1 MTVPALG
8 IFTAGQILTSD
19 DMNETGSAVNGLGL
33 FIVKSQTVGS
43 AVTSVTVSSAFSSDF
58 DSYRIIYSGGSASTG
73 ADLRM
78 TLGASAASYYSS
90 VTYSAYTGSNG
101 NFGYNNL
108 AYWQAGQAQ
117 VNGNSVAL
125 DVHRPFLAE
134 RTFMQGSIVSM
145 NTSAFG
151 YQGHLGG
158 FHNVATSYSAFTL
171 TTSTGN
177 ITGGTIRVY
186 GYRNSYS

>member
-1 MTVPALG
+1 
-8 IFTAGQILTSD
+8 
-19 DMNETGSAVNGLGL
+19 
-33 FIVKSQTVGS
+33 
-43 AVTSVTVSSAFSSDF
+43 
-58 DSYRIIYSGGSASTG
+58 
-73 ADLRM
+73 M

-171 TTSTGN
+171 TISTGN
-177 ITGGTIRVY
+177 FTGGTIRVY
-186 GYRNSYS
+186 GYRNTL

>member
-1 MTVPALG
+1 MAIPILPTYS
-8 IFTAGQILTSD
+8 AGQILTSA
-19 DMNETGSAVNGLGL
+19 DMNDVSTLGNYQGL
-33 FIVKSQTVGS
+33 FWIMSQTVGS

-58 DSYRIIYSGGSASTG
+58 DSYRIIYSGGYSSTS

-108 AYWQAGQAQ
+108 AYWQAGLAKTI
-117 VNGNSVAL
+117 GATVAL
-125 DVHRPFLAE
+125 DVHRPFAVE
-134 RTFMQGSIVSM
+134 RTFMQGSIVSLD
-145 NTSAFG
+145 SSVFG

-171 TTSTGN
+171 TISAGN
-177 ITGGTIRVY
+177 FTGGTIRVY
-186 GYRNSYS
+186 GYRNTL

>member
-1 MTVPALG
+1 MAIPILPTYS
-8 IFTAGQILTSD
+8 AGQILTSD
-19 DMNETGSAVNGLGL
+19 DMNDVSTLGNYQGL
-33 FIVKSQTVGS
+33 FWIKSQTVGS

-90 VTYSAYTGSNG
+90 VTYSSYAGSNG

-117 VNGNSVAL
+117 TSGNSVAL

-145 NTSAFG
+145 NTSVFG

-186 GYRNSYS
+186 GYRNTL

>member
-1 MTVPALG
+1 MTVPFLG
-8 IFTAGQILTSD
+8 IFSAGQILTSD
-19 DMNETGSAVNGLGL
+19 DMNQTGDAVNGLGL
-33 FIVKSQTVGS
+33 FIVKSQTVGN

-58 DSYRIIYSGGSASTG
+58 DSYRIIYSGGSASAG

-90 VTYSAYTGSNG
+90 VTYSTWAGSNG

-108 AYWQAGQAQ
+108 AYWQAGLARTL
-117 VNGNSVAL
+117 GNSVTL

-134 RTFMQGSIVSM
+134 RTFMQGSIVSLD
-145 NTSAFG
+145 TSAFG

-158 FHNVATSYSAFTL
+158 IHNVATSYSAFTL

-186 GYRNSYS
+186 GYRNTL